1 MTFKFI
7 LFLIFFLLSPFLLS
21 NFIHINAQLKI
32 DYTECDKSLNKFK
45 NIVQLPP
52 ILQNILAGVN
62 YLANNNT
69 KSTNV
74 IDFDNNETNV
84 NSPLINID
92 YPLSDSTF
100 ITSPIDIRGTVSS
113 DNGIDQV
120 AISTSKYP
128 INNSEVF
135 FTNVNS
141 VDIGNNSSK
150 WIYEFKVPEPGLYR
164 ITVYALDKNCNPSW
178 YPLTTVVPFLSDK
191 TNSTDT
197 MNSIQNSSR
206 IALVDNLFS
215 QAMYNS
221 RLVQFINN
229 NIQTQENSLITQ
241 NVNFLSSKIKEYI
254 YVDPYQDFKIN
265 DVSFF
270 SYILNFSNPFA
281 ISVFNELK
289 NYTSEKDI
297 ITVINDE
304 DLHQGRIFDSKGQNG
319 FDTLIF
325 TGQEFITQQYYDNL
339 EKFVKNGGVAIFLN
353 SDVFNSQI
361 IYDDITKNVTLVN
374 GKNWEFNGT
383 YAKKNNIQLP
393 FFNKNQEFLG
403 SNLLLTDISE
413 NVSFSNNPFNYTHYK
428 ENFINKP
435 NITILY
441 DYGVT
446 LPQNSPFQGS
456 IIATYE
462 TYYGK
467 GKIIFFGIYTEQ
479 IFDNPIFKK
488 FFKQIL
494 MNNKIFSSN

>member
-1 MTFKFI
+1 
-7 LFLIFFLLSPFLLS
+7 
-21 NFIHINAQLKI
+21 
-32 DYTECDKSLNKFK
+32 
-45 NIVQLPP
+45 
-52 ILQNILAGVN
+52 
-62 YLANNNT
+62 
-69 KSTNV
+69 
-74 IDFDNNETNV
+74 
-84 NSPLINID
+84 
-92 YPLSDSTF
+92 
-100 ITSPIDIRGTVSS
+100 
-113 DNGIDQV
+113 
-120 AISTSKYP
+120 
-128 INNSEVF
+128 
-135 FTNVNS
+135 
-141 VDIGNNSSK
+141 
-150 WIYEFKVPEPGLYR
+150 
-164 ITVYALDKNCNPSW
+164 
-178 YPLTTVVPFLSDK
+178 
-191 TNSTDT
+191 
-197 MNSIQNSSR
+197 MNRTHKSSR

-221 RLVQFINN
+221 RLDRFIDNN
-229 NIQTQENSLITQ
+229 LQTQENSIITE

-325 TGQEFITQQYYDNL
+325 TGQEYITQKYYDNL

-374 GKNWEFNGT
+374 GKKWEFNGT

-413 NVSFSNNPFNYTHYK
+413 NVSFSNNPFIRHIIKRTLS
-428 ENFINKP
+428 IN
-435 NITILY
+435 
-441 DYGVT
+441 
-446 LPQNSPFQGS
+446 
-456 IIATYE
+456 
-462 TYYGK
+462 
-467 GKIIFFGIYTEQ
+467 Q
-479 IFDNPIFKK
+479 I
-488 FFKQIL
+488 
-494 MNNKIFSSN
+494 